1 MRIAVIGTGRWGQNI
16 ANTVEQK
23 YECVRI
29 DLEDTI
35 SYDYDGAIIATPPA
49 THHFI
54 ATNHLDKKIPILIE
68 KPVSTLFK
76 HVQHICDNA
85 VKNNT
90 VCQAGHILCFTPNT
104 QWIKNNYNLQE
115 LKLFESRRLNWGTI
129 PAGDVDLA
137 LHLGV
142 HDLALLDY
150 LKGEEILKVEKLDTI
165 TTNSTHEDYTIWKI
179 NFKSFTAMIHAGW
192 HYPTKCRSISLV
204 GDYQSI
210 FADDNTD
217 TINVFEG
224 RYYNSLTTD
233 KQEIINTKD
242 TLSPLAK
249 QIDNFVFSI
258 MTNNLES
265 INGISHIRRVYENLQ
280 ALRIENV

>member
-1 MRIAVIGTGRWGQNI
+1 
-16 ANTVEQK
+16 
-23 YECVRI
+23 
-29 DLEDTI
+29 
-35 SYDYDGAIIATPPA
+35 
-49 THHFI
+49 
-54 ATNHLDKKIPILIE
+54 
-68 KPVSTLFK
+68 
-76 HVQHICDNA
+76 
-85 VKNNT
+85 
-90 VCQAGHILCFTPNT
+90 
-104 QWIKNNYNLQE
+104 
-115 LKLFESRRLNWGTI
+115 
-129 PAGDVDLA
+129 
-137 LHLGV
+137 
-142 HDLALLDY
+142 
-150 LKGEEILKVEKLDTI
+150 
-165 TTNSTHEDYTIWKI
+165 
-179 NFKSFTAMIHAGW
+179 MIHAGW